1 MDHNG
6 PSLSSESSETVRRH
20 RGSDEPAAE
29 GHSDSQWR
37 TAAGL
42 TDTSAP
48 RRQRRDD
55 AGAAGAQRGETA
67 ATSSRELC
75 VVLLEPA
82 AVSRCSLRFSSA
94 IDRGQGAVGRPV
106 RHGR

>member
-1 MDHNG
+1 MED
-6 PSLSSESSETVRRH
+6 
-20 RGSDEPAAE
+20 RGWP
-29 GHSDSQWR
+29 
-37 TAAGL
+37 
-42 TDTSAP
+42 DTSAP
-48 RRQRRDD
+48 RRQRRDE
-55 AGAAGAQRGETA
+55 AGVAGAQRGETA

-94 IDRGQGAVGRPV
+94 IDRGQGAVGRSV